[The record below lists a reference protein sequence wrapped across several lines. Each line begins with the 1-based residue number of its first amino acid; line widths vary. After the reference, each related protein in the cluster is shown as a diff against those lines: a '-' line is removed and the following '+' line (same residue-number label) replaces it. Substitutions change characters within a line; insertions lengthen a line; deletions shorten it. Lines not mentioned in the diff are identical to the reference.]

1 MKTAWL
7 IDDDQE
13 MSTAIGLML
22 KVLGFETRAFL
33 GAPSAGK
40 ALLEGPQPDLILLD
54 INMPKVS
61 GKDFLEF
68 LRLRDEYQHLPV
80 VMLSSEYTDVQISEV
95 LDMGAD
101 AYVSK
106 PVSTEELGAA
116 IEQAM
121 AKRA

>member
-7 IDDDQE
+7 VDDDQE
-13 MSTAIGLML
+13 MSTAVGLML
-22 KVLGFETRAFL
+22 KMLGFQTRAFL
-33 GAPSAGK
+33 SAPAAGK

-68 LRLRDEYQHLPV
+68 LRLRDEYKHLPV
-80 VMLSSEYTDVQISEV
+80 VMLSSEFTDVQISEV
-95 LDMGAD
+95 LDLGAN

-106 PVSTEELGAA
+106 PVSTEELEAA
-116 IEQAM
+116 IAQAF
-121 AKRA
+121 ASRG